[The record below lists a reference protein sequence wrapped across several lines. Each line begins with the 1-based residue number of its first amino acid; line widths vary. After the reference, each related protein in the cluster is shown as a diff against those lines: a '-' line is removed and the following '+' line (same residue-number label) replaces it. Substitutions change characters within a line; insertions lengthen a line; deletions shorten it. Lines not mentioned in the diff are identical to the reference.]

1 MTRFS
6 ARRAAP
12 LGVLLAIVL
21 LPMWYGRFAPKHDEC
36 PSDAA
41 VLDAAT
47 LDPRLEII
55 SEGPKSTKIEARRL
69 LAMLPG
75 TAVDGAPLLVS
86 IHRSFGLPNRLLQ
99 PAAALPGRRE
109 PDDVELKIL
118 PTPQGA
124 LPVHYAYERF
134 GRSIRVTAYFMTYR
148 LEAIRSPLWTR
159 LRHGASS
166 VFGGSWPIT
175 LVAIA
180 GRARPSRLE
189 QHRGRMDAWLLEAW
203 AHYHAVCGPASA
215 SSTSDN
221 RPL

>member
-12 LGVLLAIVL
+12 LGVLLAVVL
-21 LPMWYGRFAPKHDEC
+21 VPMWYGRLAPKHDEC

-41 VLDAAT
+41 VLDVAA

-55 SEGPKSTKIEARRL
+55 SQGPKSTKIEAGRL
-69 LAMLPG
+69 LARLPG
-75 TAVDGAPLLVS
+75 TDVDGALLVS